1 MVNRL
6 RVLTLCG
13 ATVGDEDLWAADNIT
28 LSESY
33 LQTVIVYL
41 QYYRVV
47 ILTKVEKKLRHF
59 ATQPSSPDF
68 LKTMNRP
75 DSRVDPN
82 RSQLRCIMVKVLKFY

>member
-47 ILTKVEKKLRHF
+47 ILTKVEKNASAF
-59 ATQPSSPDF
+59 CDPTQLARLSENHEPTRLTS
-68 LKTMNRP
+68 
-75 DSRVDPN
+75 
-82 RSQLRCIMVKVLKFY
+82 